1 MNILITGASKGIG
14 YELCRKFIN
23 TGNHNIVAISRSN
36 NPFDNRIMSSNENG
50 KQNFTY
56 LKFDLTN
63 SNYSESLIPSIIEK
77 LASIDIIINN
87 AGLLIN
93 KPFSKLTDNDFDS
106 MFNLNVK
113 SVFRLVRDLLPIM
126 NNGGHI
132 VNISSMGGFQ
142 GSSKFP
148 GLSLYS
154 ASKGAL
160 AIFTECLAE
169 ELKSE
174 NISANALALGAVQT
188 EMLNAAFP
196 NYKAPLKAD
205 EMAELI
211 YDFALN
217 GNKYFNGKILPI
229 SVSTP

>member
-1 MNILITGASKGIG
+1 MNIVITGASKGIG

-23 TGNHNIVAISRSN
+23 AGKHNIFAISRTGGV
-36 NPFDNRIMSSNENG
+36 FDDQMISSDIID
-50 KQNFTY
+50 KQNFNFF
-56 LKFDLTN
+56 KFDLTETN
-63 SNYSESLIPSIIEK
+63 FKENLFPEIVEK
-77 LASIDIIINN
+77 LQSIDIIINN

-93 KPFSKLTDNDFDS
+93 KPFIELTDNDFDS
-106 MFNLNVK
+106 MFDLNVR
-113 SVFRLVRDLLPIM
+113 SVFRLIRDLLPII
-126 NNGGHI
+126 NTGAHI
-132 VNISSMGGFQ
+132 VNISSMGGYQ

-160 AIFTECLAE
+160 AVLTECMAE
-169 ELKSE
+169 ELKSR

-188 EMLNAAFP
+188 DMLSTAFP
-196 NYKAPLKAD
+196 NYKAPLMAE
-205 EMAELI
+205 EMADFI

-217 GNKYFNGKILPI
+217 GNKYFNGKILPL